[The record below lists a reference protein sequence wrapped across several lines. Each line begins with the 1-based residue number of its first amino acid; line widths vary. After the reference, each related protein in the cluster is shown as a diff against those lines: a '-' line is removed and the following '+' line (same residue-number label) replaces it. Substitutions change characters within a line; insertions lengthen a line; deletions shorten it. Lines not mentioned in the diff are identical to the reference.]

1 MLGAPFF
8 GSQLVEPRLTFSP
21 PSLGFAGSVSRFAFG
36 VLHLSAVGVRRRTSV
51 ICLLTLIRP
60 LLRGSLQNRTL
71 LRGPLLNRSLLNR
84 SLLNRSLLSGSL
96 LRLPLLRR
104 PLLRRLLLNGP
115 LLNRSLPIRDLLGS
129 LLPRSRGSGFPRAID
144 GAVPLR
150 VSRAPV
156 SRGCAVFCFAV
167 KNIVSFF
174 AHTGAYLLS
183 RFLRSLFLFCLDNEE
198 IRTGR

>member
-71 LRGPLLNRSLLNR
+71 LRGPLLNR

-174 AHTGAYLLS
+174 AQTGAYLLS
-183 RFLRSLFLFCLDNEE
+183 RFLRSHFLFFLDNEE